1 LTKVVN
7 TVYVKGGRK
16 NGVDECDDMM
26 NIKIIR
32 RCSRHYTDIKIA
44 CILKLV
50 VSVTKEL
57 QHIYLQVQKNC
68 IAYLILLCFKCF
80 ILCAKNHVFLG
91 EYYFHGKLNI
101 LKLLFSVL
109 FVTT

>member
-1 LTKVVN
+1 MIE
-7 TVYVKGGRK
+7 YK
-16 NGVDECDDMM
+16 NYQMVQDTLHV
-26 NIKIIR
+26 
-32 RCSRHYTDIKIA
+32 S
-44 CILKLV
+44 LKLV

-57 QHIYLQVQKNC
+57 HHIYLQMQK
-68 IAYLILLCFKCF
+68 IVLHICFKCF